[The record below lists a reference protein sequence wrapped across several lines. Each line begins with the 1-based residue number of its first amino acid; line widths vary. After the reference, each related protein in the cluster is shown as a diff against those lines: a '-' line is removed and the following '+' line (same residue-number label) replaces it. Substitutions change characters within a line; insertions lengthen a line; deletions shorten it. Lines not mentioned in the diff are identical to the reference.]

1 MRFVKDNWIGRPTGR
16 SKTQTRLFLG
26 NGCEEPASEGLN
38 AGLHARELRER
49 HPGKGGGSG
58 QSGQGAEANTG
69 EN

>member
-26 NGCEEPASEGLN
+26 NGCKEPASEGLN
-38 AGLHARELRER
+38 AGLHARELCER
-49 HPGKGGGSG
+49 HPRQRGGSG
-58 QSGQGAEANTG
+58 QSSQGAEANTG